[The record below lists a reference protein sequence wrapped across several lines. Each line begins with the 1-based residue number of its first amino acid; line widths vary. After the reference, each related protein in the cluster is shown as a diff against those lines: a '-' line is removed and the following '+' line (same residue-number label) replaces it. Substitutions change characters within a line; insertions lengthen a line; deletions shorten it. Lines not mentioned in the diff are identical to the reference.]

1 MWGGGRLQL
10 SGLPPLGP
18 TDFDCLRQ
26 GEPDDTGRVP
36 GIDWWHS
43 SVVCPASTCDIR
55 RVLLKSA
62 DDDVGP
68 ESTGD
73 S

>member
-18 TDFDCLRQ
+18 ADFDCLRQ

-36 GIDWWHS
+36 GIDW
-43 SVVCPASTCDIR
+43 
-55 RVLLKSA
+55 
-62 DDDVGP
+62 
-68 ESTGD
+68 
-73 S
+73 